1 MLTIFMEEKLIK
13 YFVKKLKS
21 KCDSEY
27 FMVGFRVG
35 KTLTDF
41 GSVSRGICDLNSKGE
56 LISIKEKQKL

>member
-1 MLTIFMEEKLIK
+1 
-13 YFVKKLKS
+13 
-21 KCDSEY
+21 
-27 FMVGFRVG
+27 MVGFKVS